1 MAVPGCDADI
11 AEAVKYAA
19 KNKIPLAPRAGH
31 HCVTSTMR
39 HLQDGMLIDLRS
51 LNQMSF
57 DEEART
63 VTAAGGVLTDDFV
76 KFLHKH
82 QMEVSKYRF
91 ESKPIYLPHFPQR
104 ETTD

>member
-1 MAVPGCDADI
+1 
-11 AEAVKYAA
+11 
-19 KNKIPLAPRAGH
+19 
-31 HCVTSTMR
+31 
-39 HLQDGMLIDLRS
+39 
-51 LNQMSF
+51 MSF